1 MTALLAEVPAAFI
14 AVALL
19 VGLLVGSFLN
29 VVIHRLPRMLER
41 AWRAECAA
49 LDASA
54 APDGGSSPSRQTDTA
69 PAAAAGAAGVAPPP
83 ARYDLIAPRSA
94 CPACHAPI
102 AARHNIPVVSWL
114 LLRGRCAHCAA
125 PISPRYPLVEAATG
139 VLTALVAWRFGFGL
153 PALFAMLITW
163 YLIAAALIDLEH
175 QLLPDALTLPLLWG
189 GLLASLL
196 APLSPAASLPVD
208 PRAAILGAAAGY
220 LSLWCVYHLFRLLTG
235 KEGMGYGD
243 FKLLGA
249 LGAWLGWQ
257 MLLPIVIASAAVGAL
272 TGIALIVL
280 RRHERGVP
288 IPFGPF
294 LAAAGWLAL
303 MWGPEWV
310 ADYLGLFWP

>member
-1 MTALLAEVPAAFI
+1 VSALLAEVPAAFI

-49 LDASA
+49 LDAGA
-54 APDGGSSPSRQTDTA
+54 APDSGSAPSRQADT
-69 PAAAAGAAGVAPPP
+69 AAAGAAGTAPPA

-102 AARHNIPVVSWL
+102 AARHNIPVLSWL

-139 VLTALVAWRFGFGL
+139 ILTALVAWRFGFGL

-303 MWGPEWV
+303 MWGPDWV
-310 ADYLGLFWP
+310 ADYLGLFRP

>member
-1 MTALLAEVPAAFI
+1 MTALLAQVPAAFI

-49 LDASA
+49 MA
-54 APDGGSSPSRQTDTA
+54 DGTA
-69 PAAAAGAAGVAPPP
+69 RPEAVPQPHL
-83 ARYDLIAPRSA
+83 RYDLIAPRSA
-94 CPACHAPI
+94 CPSCNAPI

-114 LLRGRCAHCAA
+114 LLRGRCASCAA
-125 PISPRYPLVEAATG
+125 PISPRYPLVEATTG
-139 VLTALVAWRFGFGL
+139 VLTALAAWKFGFGL

-175 QLLPDALTLPLLWG
+175 QLLPDVLTLPLLWC

-196 APLSPAASLPVD
+196 TPAQPATSLPVD
-208 PRAAILGAAAGY
+208 PRSAIIGATAGY
-220 LSLWCVYHLFRLLTG
+220 LSLWCVYHMFRLATG

-272 TGIALIVL
+272 TGIALIAS
-280 RRHERGVP
+280 RRQDRGVP

-303 MWGPEWV
+303 MWGPQWV
-310 ADYLGLFWP
+310 ADYLGLFRP